1 MVERTL
7 GQLRTVDAMPDATPE
22 LTIGQVAEQTG
33 LSVHTLRFYERE
45 GLLPMQIRRSSTGR
59 RVYSAPDIEWLRIC
73 TSLRASGMPLDT
85 IRRYVGL
92 VRQGVGNETVRLGLL
107 RAHRE
112 YVAVKIDE
120 LRACLNLITYKIDV
134 YERHLAQG
142 TADGLWNPPPTD
154 GSS

>member
-85 IRRYVGL
+85 IRVMSAWSGKESVMKPSVSACFAHIASTWPSRS
-92 VRQGVGNETVRLGLL
+92 TSLGL
-107 RAHRE
+107 A
-112 YVAVKIDE
+112 
-120 LRACLNLITYKIDV
+120 
-134 YERHLAQG
+134 
-142 TADGLWNPPPTD
+142 
-154 GSS
+154 